1 MSHVKHGKKINKNK
15 LQHRGSDAEKR
26 AREEREM
33 VLGERKE
40 REESGSVEGTAHML
54 SHCF

>member
-1 MSHVKHGKKINKNK
+1 MQKVLNMKEKNKNK
-15 LQHRGSDAEKR
+15 LQQRGSDAEKR
-26 AREEREM
+26 AREEQEM

>member
-1 MSHVKHGKKINKNK
+1 MEKVKRVKHGKNK

-26 AREEREM
+26 AREEREI
-33 VLGERKE
+33 VLSERKE
-40 REESGSVEGTAHML
+40 REERGSVEGTAHML